1 MRELTG
7 TRALVTGASSGMGP
21 VIARRLHREGVRLVL
36 SARRRPELEELARQ
50 LVGSEVITADLSQRG
65 EPERLAQEASASG
78 GIDIL
83 VANAGLP
90 ASGDLL
96 SFDVPALDHALDVNL
111 RAPIVL
117 ARGLLPGMVERGRGH
132 IVLMA
137 SLAGKVAAPK
147 ISIYAATK
155 FGLRG
160 FGHAL
165 RDELRGT
172 GVGVS
177 LISPTYVSEAGMWAE
192 TGQRGPVGEVTPAQV
207 AEAIVT
213 AIRKDRSEVTVA
225 SLALRVATR
234 IPMAFPELIHTP
246 LGRGAG
252 AHPDAAVESQKA
264 KR

>member
-1 MRELTG
+1 MRDLAG
-7 TRALVTGASSGMGP
+7 ARALVTGASSGLGP
-21 VIARRLHREGVRLVL
+21 VIARRLHQDGVRLVL
-36 SARRRPELEELARQ
+36 SARRRPELEELARE
-50 LVGSEVITADLSQRG
+50 LAGSEVITADLSQRG
-65 EPERLAQEASASG
+65 EAERLAGEAVASG
-78 GIDIL
+78 GIDVL

-96 SFDVPALDHALDVNL
+96 SFDVAALDHALDVNL

-117 ARGLLPGMVERGRGH
+117 ARVLLPGMIERGRGH

-225 SLALRVATR
+225 SLPLRIATR

-252 AHPDAAVESQKA
+252 GHPDAAVEIQKA

>member
-1 MRELTG
+1 MRDLTG
-7 TRALVTGASSGMGP
+7 TRALLTGASSGLGP
-21 VIARRLHREGVRLVL
+21 TIARRLHREGVRLVL
-36 SARRRPELEELARQ
+36 SARRRPELEELARE
-50 LVGSEVITADLSQRG
+50 LLGSQVITADMSKRG
-65 EPERLAQEASASG
+65 EPEGLAAEASASG
-78 GIDIL
+78 AIDIL
-83 VANAGLP
+83 VANAGIP

-96 SFDVPALDHALDVNL
+96 SFDVPELDRALDVNL

-117 ARGLLPGMVERGRGH
+117 ARQLLPAMIERGRGH

-155 FGLRG
+155 FGIRG

-165 RDELRGT
+165 RAELRGT

-177 LISPTYVSEAGMWAE
+177 LISPTYVSEAGMWAD
-192 TGQRGPVGEVTPAQV
+192 TGQRAPIGEVTPAEV
-207 AEAIVT
+207 AAAIVT
-213 AIRKDRSEVTVA
+213 AIQKDRAEVTVA
-225 SLALRVATR
+225 SLPLRVATR

-246 LGRGAG
+246 VARGAG
-252 AHPDAAVESQKA
+252 RHPDAAVESQKA

>member
-7 TRALVTGASSGMGP
+7 TRALLTGASSGMGP
-21 VIARRLHREGVRLVL
+21 IIARRLHREGVRLVL
-36 SARRRPELEELARQ
+36 SARRRPELEELARE
-50 LVGSEVITADLSQRG
+50 LLGSEVITADMSQRG
-65 EPERLAQEASASG
+65 EPERLADESNASG

-96 SFDVPALDHALDVNL
+96 SFDVTALDHALDVNL

-147 ISIYAATK
+147 MSIYAATK

-192 TGQRGPVGEVTPAQV
+192 TGQRGPVGEVTPARV